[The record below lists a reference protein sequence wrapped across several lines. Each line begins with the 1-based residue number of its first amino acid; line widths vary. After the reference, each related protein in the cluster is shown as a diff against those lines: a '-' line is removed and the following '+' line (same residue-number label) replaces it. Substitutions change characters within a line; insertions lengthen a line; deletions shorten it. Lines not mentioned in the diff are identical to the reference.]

1 MSHSYGNGNSSGNN
15 YLNKK
20 RQEDDIPMDSRN
32 HYDRYEKFDKYSSHS
47 RYTNMNYIHSKPPP
61 GNNYYNNGSRYRSN
75 YYNNPKPFHGN
86 SYSNKLPPK
95 RDYKKPYQKYG
106 NPNSNESIRNLSHF
120 DTSPPPIQIKQK
132 PDGDSLKSISSS
144 TIGDSKSN
152 LNGANNGIN
161 IKDINKLVSNISS
174 HIPSG
179 RGQSLF
185 QNSQQN
191 KNMDIKLSSSSDLKY
206 KDKSLCKYNRK
217 WRKEDDDNKDEEI
230 SIFKF
235 PKPSEKLL
243 NYEHF
248 NRNSIKIEINPLENF
263 EIYPKNFYELYMN
276 HIIRKPNGITISESI
291 NKDNLENVLSIK
303 SSYLLAKIPNW
314 RLVTNFVPASSL
326 TEEKFKNIIP
336 LEEDK
341 DSDDRTEEAEPKIVN
356 SRKKE
361 EEKEKPKKS
370 YLVYSEKY
378 NEIIDK
384 ALEQFIDKKKQV
396 KKDIFNKN
404 YIIAQYH
411 YDILKIKN
419 KLKQNLYK
427 INFLNIKQENL
438 RNAIDDKINSDGFS
452 AI

>member
-1 MSHSYGNGNSSGNN
+1 
-15 YLNKK
+15 
-20 RQEDDIPMDSRN
+20 
-32 HYDRYEKFDKYSSHS
+32 
-47 RYTNMNYIHSKPPP
+47 
-61 GNNYYNNGSRYRSN
+61 
-75 YYNNPKPFHGN
+75 
-86 SYSNKLPPK
+86 
-95 RDYKKPYQKYG
+95 
-106 NPNSNESIRNLSHF
+106 
-120 DTSPPPIQIKQK
+120 
-132 PDGDSLKSISSS
+132 
-144 TIGDSKSN
+144 
-152 LNGANNGIN
+152 
-161 IKDINKLVSNISS
+161 
-174 HIPSG
+174 
-179 RGQSLF
+179 
-185 QNSQQN
+185 
-191 KNMDIKLSSSSDLKY
+191 
-206 KDKSLCKYNRK
+206 
-217 WRKEDDDNKDEEI
+217 
-230 SIFKF
+230 
-235 PKPSEKLL
+235 
-243 NYEHF
+243 
-248 NRNSIKIEINPLENF
+248 
-263 EIYPKNFYELYMN
+263 MN